1 MVLKDEKGKVKEDK
15 GIWAGEIKMLE
26 NLVGMD
32 VEGEEFKKLEAELAR
47 KGKPERERLEEQI
60 GKKMEKEAAKEARAA
75 KKKVTARGKG
85 KTVKKEDDDD
95 ESELSDVKSEG
106 AE

>member
-1 MVLKDEKGKVKEDK
+1 
-15 GIWAGEIKMLE
+15 
-26 NLVGMD
+26 
-32 VEGEEFKKLEAELAR
+32 
-47 KGKPERERLEEQI
+47 
-60 GKKMEKEAAKEARAA
+60 
-75 KKKVTARGKG
+75 VTAKGKG